1 MRTER
6 LRIMKILPTLA
17 AFLIALTPSIA
28 RSADFGGE
36 EAPPESAFVTPM
48 PPPVLLA
55 RPYNYVYEEGGIYY
69 APPYPM
75 PYFGLFPQWGPQ
87 VAFMPQPYW
96 QPPPRPPHPPRR
108 RW

>member
-1 MRTER
+1 
-6 LRIMKILPTLA
+6 MKILPTLA
-17 AFLIALTPSIA
+17 AAFVFLMPSLA
-28 RSADFGGE
+28 CSADFGE
-36 EAPPESAFVTPM
+36 EAPPEEAFVTPI

-55 RPYNYVYEEGGIYY
+55 RPYNYVYEENGIYY

-96 QPPPRPPHPPRR
+96 QPPPAPRPPYPRR
-108 RW
+108 RRW